1 MRFPR
6 LAEGRR
12 YRVAMSDYVYRNYKG
27 LEGTDGRITDQKVAD
42 VLLEELADDSPV
54 VPDNRPRQRVVRLR

>member
-1 MRFPR
+1 MLF
-6 LAEGRR
+6 
-12 YRVAMSDYVYRNYKG
+12 SSHITTD
-27 LEGTDGRITDQKVAD
+27 LERIADQIAYLHHGQLLFQKDKD

>member
-1 MRFPR
+1 
-6 LAEGRR
+6 
-12 YRVAMSDYVYRNYKG
+12 MSDYVYRNYKG